1 MKSRPPYLCP
11 QTIKRRPCWCPDPIR
26 ELNSIIM
33 QTFSLFSLK
42 NMAVDHVSETQ
53 EFLIRFLWVGLER
66 SWN

>member
-11 QTIKRRPCWCPDPIR
+11 QTIKRRPCWCPDPILR
-26 ELNSIIM
+26 ELNAIIM

-53 EFLIRFLWVGLER
+53 EFLIRFL
-66 SWN
+66 